1 MGFRRFRGDLS
12 SGLRICG
19 LGARPP
25 TCALDP
31 LQRSQSLGFLKTDH
45 LLLGQNLL
53 SSESLFPSFSG
64 LSCVSG
70 DGPARVSTLEGP
82 APCHWG
88 SLSTHFSLEGRASL
102 GAERKC
108 LPQGIL
114 GDFSLSQSCFQEVCA
129 LARAAGGGGR
139 RRAGS

>member
-1 MGFRRFRGDLS
+1 MPIKITEMLSGTLLVWSCDLWS
-12 SGLRICG
+12 KG
-19 LGARPP
+19 
-25 TCALDP
+25 
-31 LQRSQSLGFLKTDH
+31 
-45 LLLGQNLL
+45 
-53 SSESLFPSFSG
+53 
-64 LSCVSG
+64 
-70 DGPARVSTLEGP
+70 LEGP